1 MTAFNVVRFRVKP
14 GNAEAFIEAH
24 RNMRPTLKGFISGSL
39 VRTGDQTFCLVGEWR
54 NFQSIVNARP
64 QMISML
70 DQVRGF
76 LEDLGSDL
84 GVTDPIS
91 GESLVKFGPP
101 KKVAKKAAKKAAK
114 KSTAKRGGAKKSAA
128 KRTKGK
134 PAARKSAPRKR
145 KR

>member
-1 MTAFNVVRFRVKP
+1 MTAFNVVRFKVKP

-39 VRTGDQTFCLVGEWR
+39 VRTGDQTFAMVGEWR
-54 NFQSIVNARP
+54 NFQSIVNSRP

-91 GESLVKFGPP
+91 GESVIKFGPP
-101 KKVAKKAAKKAAK
+101 KKKAAKKAAK
-114 KSTAKRGGAKKSAA
+114 QGVAKRGGAKKRAA
-128 KRTKGK
+128 KRTKAK
-134 PAARKSAPRKR
+134 PAARKSTPKKR

>member
-1 MTAFNVVRFRVKP
+1 MTAYNVVRFRVKP
-14 GNAEAFIEAH
+14 GNEEAFIEAH
-24 RNMRPTLKGFISGSL
+24 RRMGPSFKGFITGNL
-39 VRTGDQTFCLVGEWR
+39 IRTGDRTFCLVAEWR

-91 GESLVKFGPP
+91 GESVIKFGPP
-101 KKVAKKAAKKAAK
+101 KKAAKKAAK
-114 KSTAKRGGAKKSAA
+114 QSAAKRGGAKKRAT
-128 KRTKGK
+128 KRTKAK
-134 PAARKSAPRKR
+134 PAARKSTPKKR

>member
-24 RNMRPTLKGFISGSL
+24 RNMRPTLKGFVSGSL
-39 VRTGDQTFCLVGEWR
+39 VRTGDQTFCMVGEWR
-54 NFQSIVNARP
+54 NFQSIVNSRP

-70 DQVRGF
+70 DQVRGL
-76 LEDLGSDL
+76 LEVLGSDL
-84 GVTDPIS
+84 GLTDPIS
-91 GESLVKFGPP
+91 GESVMKFGPP
-101 KKVAKKAAKKAAK
+101 KKAAKKAAGRG
-114 KSTAKRGGAKKSAA
+114 TAKRGGAKKSAA

-134 PAARKSAPRKR
+134 PAARKSTPKKR

>member
-39 VRTGDQTFCLVGEWR
+39 VRTGDQTFCMVGEWR
-54 NFQSIVNARP
+54 NFQSIVNSRP

-70 DQVRGF
+70 DQFRGM

-84 GVTDPIS
+84 GVTDPVS
-91 GESLVKFGPP
+91 GESVMKFGPP
-101 KKVAKKAAKKAAK
+101 RKAAKKG
-114 KSTAKRGGAKKSAA
+114 KSGGAKKRAV

-134 PAARKSAPRKR
+134 PAARKSAPKKR